1 MQGIK
6 PHRLHG
12 ASNWLETKTPLK
24 NTHIPRHPLAKLAG
38 KFKGEFWEKT
48 LESIQEF
55 RKREKQE
62 INQYLDNEN

>member
-1 MQGIK
+1 MTTNK
-6 PHRLHG
+6 SSRTNH
-12 ASNWLETKTPLK
+12 K
-24 NTHIPRHPLAKLAG
+24 NTQIPGHPLAKLAG